1 MYLHKNICI
10 KQHDISDCGA
20 ACLASVSSYFGHS
33 LPISRVRQYAGT
45 DSKGTNL
52 AGMLDAAEKLGFL
65 TKAVRVNKESL
76 GEVPLPAIAHLTIKE
91 SWHHFVVLYK
101 IRKKNVTVMDPATG
115 KLEKWNR
122 EEFSAKWTGII
133 LLLEPAENF
142 IKGNEKVSIWERFIK
157 LTEPHRSILIQ
168 SLTGAI
174 FYSILGLGTSI
185 YVQKL
190 IDYVIPTGNVKLLN
204 IMSLSLLLIILF
216 RIIIGY
222 LKNLFMLHTGQKIDA
237 MLILGYYR
245 HLMLLPQRFF
255 QTMRTG
261 EIISRVNDAVKIR
274 AFINNV
280 AVELLVNL
288 LIIIFTFSLMFI
300 YSWEMALRMT
310 LIIPLF
316 LLIYALYNKLNKKYL
331 RLTMEQSA
339 VLESHLVES
348 INTIG
353 TLKRFSAGQKENM
366 KFEFHLVPLLKSS
379 FSANKINISA
389 GSLNDLLSGT
399 FLLILLWTGSYQ
411 VLGQKMTPG
420 ELMSFY
426 ALLGYMLGPLSS
438 LIQANRFIQ
447 DALIAADR
455 LFQILDL
462 EQENDNDNMIEIRPD
477 DIKKITF
484 EKICFRYGAGKNILS
499 NLDLKIETK
508 KINGISGD
516 SGSGK
521 STLLALLQKVYT
533 PSSGRIF
540 LGDYDLSF
548 IKKYSLNKIM
558 ASVPQKTDII
568 NGSVA
573 ENIAIGDLHAD
584 MARIIQVCH
593 EAGIMDMIENLP
605 HGLLTL
611 LGENGVKLSGGE
623 LQKIAIARTVYCD
636 PEIFLFDEP
645 SAAMDQL
652 SENNLKSLILYL
664 KKKGKTI
671 ILISHR
677 KSTLDICDT
686 IQEIKD
692 GKVLI
697 TENCLN

>member
-115 KLEKWNR
+115 ILEKWNR

-255 QTMRTG
+255 ETMRTG

>member
-255 QTMRTG
+255 ETMRTG